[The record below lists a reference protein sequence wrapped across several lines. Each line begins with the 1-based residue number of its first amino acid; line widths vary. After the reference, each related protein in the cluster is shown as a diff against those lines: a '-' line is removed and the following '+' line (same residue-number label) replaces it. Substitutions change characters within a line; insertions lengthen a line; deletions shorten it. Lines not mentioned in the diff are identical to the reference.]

1 MAKYTNKHR
10 VAVVGAFL
18 VLIIIIGTW
27 GVWFSPFDLATC
39 TARGG
44 RVVGDYGS
52 GDV

>member
-1 MAKYTNKHR
+1 MSRYNNKR
-10 VAVVGAFL
+10 RLAVVGVF
-18 VLIIIIGTW
+18 VIFIIVIGTW

-44 RVVGDYGS
+44 RVVGNYGS